1 MEDFYNSDYF
11 AYIVLP
17 LLIFCARIF
26 DQAIGIL
33 RIIFATKGL
42 KYQALIAGFFESLVW
57 LMAVSQILQRLD
69 NIFCYIAF
77 SAGFAAG
84 NFIGIY
90 LEKKIS
96 IGFVIVRVV
105 FIQESAETIKLLREA
120 KYRLTL
126 IDAEGMNGPVKM
138 LFSTV
143 KRSGVY
149 SFIDILK
156 ENNPSAFYT
165 IEDAKAVKEGYA
177 TPTNRMIKPSFMRK

>member
-1 MEDFYNSDYF
+1 MEEFYNSDYF
-11 AYIVLP
+11 AYLVLP

-26 DQAIGIL
+26 DQAIGII

-42 KYQALIAGFFESLVW
+42 KYQALLAGFFESLVW

-105 FIQESAETIKLLREA
+105 FMKDSAETIKLLKDA
-120 KYRLTL
+120 DYKLT
-126 IDAEGMNGPVKM
+126 IVDAEGMAGPVKM

-143 KRSGVY
+143 KRSKI
-149 SFIDILK
+149 SNFIDILK
-156 ENNPSAFYT
+156 ENNPTAFYT
-165 IEDAKAVKEGYA
+165 VEEAKIVKDGYLPA
-177 TPTNRMIKPSFMRK
+177 ERKYRNINFLRK